1 MCGITGMVGHADPRT
16 VLGMT
21 RLLAHRG
28 PDGEGVHCPPGEPFG
43 FGHRRLAILDLSPA
57 GAQPMSTPDGR
68 FWATYNGEVFN
79 FRDIR
84 AELES
89 RGERFRTRTDT
100 EVLLAAYAA
109 WGRDCLHRL
118 NGMFAFA
125 IWDRA
130 ERRLFAARDRLGVK
144 PLYYA
149 EHPRGLVFASELKA
163 ILGSGLIAAEADP
176 QVTHNPWHYPSS
188 PRTGFVGIVKL
199 PPGHVL
205 EWHDGRAA
213 VSTWWSIPE
222 ASERMGD
229 VEARRALE
237 ETLPDAVRLQ
247 MVSDVPVGA
256 LLSGG
261 LDSTTVVSL
270 MTRFTEEPVRTLAVS
285 FRDADVPFER
295 MPDDAGFARTAA
307 GAFGCRHTT
316 IELDPGA
323 VDLLPRLVWH
333 LDEPI
338 FDPAAIN
345 TYLIASEARRQ
356 SVPVLLSGVGAD
368 EAFGGYRKHRACLLA
383 ERYRAWTPSPVRGA
397 FERAARPLPVATSS
411 GGLRS
416 LRWLKRFL
424 TIASLASVDAFLQS
438 DLSVGP
444 AAYAQI
450 YTDAAAFPYD
460 DLEEVTA
467 RRRRMAVGGTYL
479 DRMCR
484 FDTAVYLPD
493 HNLAYTDKASMA
505 VGVETRPPLLD
516 HRVVEI
522 AFRLADE
529 QRIRGSKQKALL
541 REVASAWIPPEIARR
556 PKASFAAPLRAWIR
570 RDLVEMIDDLLSE
583 TAMRR
588 RGLYDPRAVRS
599 LIEED
604 RRGRDDH
611 AHLIWNL
618 LNREI
623 WLQTFI
629 DAGGKALT
637 EARAATQ
644 SL

>member
-237 ETLPDAVRLQ
+237 ETLSDAVRLQ

-256 LLSGG
+256 LL
-261 LDSTTVVSL
+261 
-270 MTRFTEEPVRTLAVS
+270 
-285 FRDADVPFER
+285 
-295 MPDDAGFARTAA
+295 
-307 GAFGCRHTT
+307 
-316 IELDPGA
+316 
-323 VDLLPRLVWH
+323 
-333 LDEPI
+333 
-338 FDPAAIN
+338 
-345 TYLIASEARRQ
+345 
-356 SVPVLLSGVGAD
+356 
-368 EAFGGYRKHRACLLA
+368 
-383 ERYRAWTPSPVRGA
+383 
-397 FERAARPLPVATSS
+397 
-411 GGLRS
+411 
-416 LRWLKRFL
+416 
-424 TIASLASVDAFLQS
+424 
-438 DLSVGP
+438 
-444 AAYAQI
+444 
-450 YTDAAAFPYD
+450 
-460 DLEEVTA
+460 
-467 RRRRMAVGGTYL
+467 
-479 DRMCR
+479 
-484 FDTAVYLPD
+484 
-493 HNLAYTDKASMA
+493 
-505 VGVETRPPLLD
+505 
-516 HRVVEI
+516 
-522 AFRLADE
+522 
-529 QRIRGSKQKALL
+529 
-541 REVASAWIPPEIARR
+541 
-556 PKASFAAPLRAWIR
+556 
-570 RDLVEMIDDLLSE
+570 
-583 TAMRR
+583 
-588 RGLYDPRAVRS
+588 
-599 LIEED
+599 
-604 RRGRDDH
+604 
-611 AHLIWNL
+611 
-618 LNREI
+618 
-623 WLQTFI
+623 
-629 DAGGKALT
+629 
-637 EARAATQ
+637 
-644 SL
+644 